1 MKIPRR
7 RFLSSTLTLAA
18 ASTLSRSSLLK
29 ALPASDPDQT
39 TPTEAELAKDPRRPQ
54 YHLLP
59 ARNWMNDPNGPIYW
73 KGKYHMFFQYNPH
86 AAVWGDMHWNHA
98 VSTDMIHWRHLPIA
112 LAPTPGGP
120 DADGCFTGTAVVNNG
135 VPTLIYTGVKS
146 VPKSESTLDDGHN
159 IYRETQLYAT
169 SSDAMLG
176 TWTKRPTPVIATPPP
191 GLKVTGFRDPAPW
204 REPSLAGGQWLM
216 AVGSGIQHQSGMLL
230 LYKSPDLQNWEYLH
244 PLLGGAQTGGSASN
258 PVDSGDMW
266 ECPDIFPLGN
276 KHVVIYSTQGK
287 ALWKVGQIDPASL
300 TFHEEQSGVLDHG
313 SFYAPKTQLDKSG
326 NRILWGWI
334 PESRPE
340 AEYHSAGWSGLMSLP
355 RELTLGPDG
364 RLRIAIIPQADKLR
378 KHEQKLSLNPAKDG
392 SKELEASARIHD
404 ACAELQ
410 CTVSPAADGNFA
422 PFSLD
427 LLNTAS
433 RTTAP
438 ATPTDA
444 GSDATPTT
452 SPTSILSIRYSHANP
467 KELVVD
473 QARLP
478 LSLTPGQPLDLRFFI
493 DGSVIELIACNQAA
507 FTKRF
512 YYPGQTAPEIAISIT
527 GDPKAITRLILW
539 PLNPISKDRLTT

>member
-1 MKIPRR
+1 MRIPRR
-7 RFLSSTLTLAA
+7 RFLSNTVTLAA
-18 ASTLSRSSLLK
+18 ASTLAHSTLLK
-29 ALPASDPDQT
+29 AIEDQT
-39 TPTEAELAKDPRRPQ
+39 NPTEADIARDPRRPQ

-73 KGKYHMFFQYNPH
+73 RGKYHMFFQYNPH

-98 VSTDMIHWRHLPIA
+98 ISSDMIHWRHLPIA

-120 DADGCFTGTAVVNNG
+120 DSEGCFTGTAVVNNG
-135 VPTLIYTGVKS
+135 TPTIIYTGVQT
-146 VPKSESTLDDGHN
+146 VPPDRAEAEATLRDGHN
-159 IYRETQLYAT
+159 NFRETQLYAT
-169 SSDAMLG
+169 SSDPLLRS
-176 TWTKRPTPVIATPPP
+176 WTKRPTPVIATPPP

-216 AVGSGIQHQSGMLL
+216 AVGSGIQHRSGMIL
-230 LYKSPDLQNWEYLH
+230 LYKSSDLQTWEYLH
-244 PLLGGAQTGGSASN
+244 PLLGGAATGGSASN

-266 ECPDIFPLGN
+266 ECPDVFPLGN

-287 ALWKVGQIDPASL
+287 ALWKVGQIDPEAL
-300 TFHEEQSGVLDHG
+300 VFREEQSGVLDHG
-313 SFYAPKTQLDKSG
+313 SFYAPKTQLDKAG

-340 AEYHSAGWSGLMSLP
+340 AEYRASGWAGLMSLP
-355 RELTLGPDG
+355 RQLTLGPDG
-364 RLRIAIIPQADKLR
+364 RLRIAIVPQAEKLR
-378 KHEQKLSLNPAKDG
+378 KHEQRLSLAPAKDG
-392 SKELEASARIHD
+392 SKNLEASARIQD
-404 ACAELQ
+404 ACAELL
-410 CTVSPAADGNFA
+410 CTVTPGADGNFA

-427 LLNTAS
+427 LLNPAS
-433 RTTAP
+433 HTTAP
-438 ATPTDA
+438 AETTETD
-444 GSDATPTT
+444 SDATPAS

-473 QARLP
+473 QSRLP
-478 LSLTPGQPLDLRFFI
+478 LNLTPGQPLELHLFL
-493 DGSVIELIACNQAA
+493 DGSVIELIADNQAA

-527 GDPKAITRLILW
+527 GDPKAITRLSLW